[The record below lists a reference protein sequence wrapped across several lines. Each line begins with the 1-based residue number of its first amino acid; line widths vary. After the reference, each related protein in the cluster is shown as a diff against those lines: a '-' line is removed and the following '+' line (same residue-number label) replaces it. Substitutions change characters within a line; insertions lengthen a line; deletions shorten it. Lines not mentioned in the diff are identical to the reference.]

1 MYIIQ
6 YSSFCFHL
14 KYPQNEYELPR
25 THPETSPLRDESKL
39 TFPKT
44 PPVWLQGT
52 SVTADF
58 LDFSIPVTD
67 HHTGLKTG
75 CGGFHGLILQI
86 KYSTGWT
93 QSLLVSYSISHR
105 NVQFLTKA
113 NINRLWRPEI
123 FLETLQHT
131 VCNSGKRY
139 VFTKYLRLNDQ

>member
-52 SVTADF
+52 SVTAGF

-75 CGGFHGLILQI
+75 CRGFYGLILQI

-93 QSLLVSYSISHR
+93 PLVITGVLFNIPPKRSVSHKGQHQIGYGGLRYS
-105 NVQFLTKA
+105 
-113 NINRLWRPEI
+113 
-123 FLETLQHT
+123 
-131 VCNSGKRY
+131 
-139 VFTKYLRLNDQ
+139 